1 MYKYIL
7 LFALAL
13 LTSCNGCQEVEVTH
27 DNFIPVAET
36 GAIGKGV
43 DILSVV
49 SRKRGLLG
57 QACDLMPAATVAAAL
72 GIAPQAVSTTNST
85 KAGADPE
92 STSCFYKWDD
102 PDDLFNVGIFVQV
115 MKNPYADQ
123 EEFAS
128 YIEQMISS
136 KREIGERSQE
146 GEVTLY
152 KRFEGFGDDGSYS
165 TEGGKYFW
173 RLGDQIAFQIAFN
186 SNKSPDEQYRIA
198 RVLAKNLT
206 ENYLK

>member
-13 LTSCNGCQEVEVTH
+13 LSSCNGCQEVEVTH
-27 DNFIPVAET
+27 ENFIPVAED

-49 SRKRGLLG
+49 SRKRGILG
-57 QACDLMPAATVAAAL
+57 LACDLMPAATVASAL
-72 GIAPQAVSTTNST
+72 GKTPQEISTTNAT
-85 KAGADPE
+85 KPGDDPE
-92 STSCFYKWDD
+92 STGCFYKWDD
-102 PDDLFNVGIFVQV
+102 PEDLFNAGIFVQV

-128 YIEQMISS
+128 FIEQMISS
-136 KREIGERSQE
+136 KRSIGERTQD
-146 GEVTLY
+146 GETTLF
-152 KRFEGFGDDGSYS
+152 KKFEGFGDDGSYS

-186 SNKSPDEQYRIA
+186 TNKGPDEQYRIA
-198 RVLAKNLT
+198 RIMAKGLT

>member
-7 LFALAL
+7 IFVMAL
-13 LTSCNGCQEVEVTH
+13 LSSCSGCQEKEVTH
-27 DNFIPVAET
+27 DNFIPESSSGDV
-36 GAIGKGV
+36 GKGV

-49 SRKRGLLG
+49 SRKRGRLG
-57 QACDLMPAATVAAAL
+57 QACELMPAAIVAGAL
-72 GIAPQAVSTTNST
+72 GKTPQEISITNAT
-85 KAGADPE
+85 KSGDDPE
-92 STSCFYKWDD
+92 STACFYKWDD
-102 PDDLFNVGIFVQV
+102 PADLFNAGIFVQV

-128 YIEQMISS
+128 FIEQMISS
-136 KREIGERSQE
+136 KRTIGERTQE
-146 GEVTLY
+146 GETTLF
-152 KRFEGFGDDGSYS
+152 KKFEGFGDDGSYS

-186 SNKSPDEQYRIA
+186 TNKGPDEQFQIA
-198 RVLAKNLT
+198 RVIAKGLT